1 MDHSVW
7 HMNHPSA
14 VSAYH
19 SDMYWSKPCFF
30 KKRDLDRTA
39 LAFAWS
45 FLWLLAGQTKINK
58 RKKVLPKREWMW
70 FCVVVIVIHHH
81 HQQEQHQQCR
91 ERAPIGNGCCRR
103 IISQD
108 QSGTPRKSVESAALR
123 TCIRL
128 FRNRSVL
135 STVNVNISRGELQ
148 TVQNLQTIKH
158 WQLQHSNE

>member
-1 MDHSVW
+1 MGAHVDWIQLAEISYDSSLHERSPISVPNGELYLW
-7 HMNHPSA
+7 RSVTNVTKMFQHFL
-14 VSAYH
+14 
-19 SDMYWSKPCFF
+19 SKP
-30 KKRDLDRTA
+30 
-39 LAFAWS
+39 LANLPS
-45 FLWLLAGQTKINK
+45 IFLNFQ
-58 RKKVLPKREWMW
+58 
-70 FCVVVIVIHHH
+70 
-81 HQQEQHQQCR
+81 
-91 ERAPIGNGCCRR
+91 